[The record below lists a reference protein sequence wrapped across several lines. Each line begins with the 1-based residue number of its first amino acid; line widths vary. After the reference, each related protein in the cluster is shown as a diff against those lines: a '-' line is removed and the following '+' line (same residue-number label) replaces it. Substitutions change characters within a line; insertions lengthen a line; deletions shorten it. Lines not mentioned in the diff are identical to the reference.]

1 MKQRST
7 KRMILNI
14 LKIMTSLE
22 FSIGTELLQIQK
34 QTFSYSLAITD
45 DFVTNDNMILK

>member
-1 MKQRST
+1 
-7 KRMILNI
+7 MILNI
-14 LKIMTSLE
+14 LKILTSLE

-45 DFVTNDNMILK
+45 DFVTILLILTVQAVQL